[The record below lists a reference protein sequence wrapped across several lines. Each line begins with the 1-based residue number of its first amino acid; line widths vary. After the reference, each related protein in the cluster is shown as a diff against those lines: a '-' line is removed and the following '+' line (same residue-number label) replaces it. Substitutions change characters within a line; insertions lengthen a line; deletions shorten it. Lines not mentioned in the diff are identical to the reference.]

1 MLPYTIGKFSEA
13 VIPKHVRSTEHIS
26 AIVNAD
32 GDRKTEY
39 VDFCRRIK
47 VRRWFA
53 VYWRGKKKQDGI
65 ANCHVVLHDIIECE
79 SNGKDFDCLLSV

>member
-47 VRRWFA
+47 VRR
-53 VYWRGKKKQDGI
+53 
-65 ANCHVVLHDIIECE
+65 
-79 SNGKDFDCLLSV
+79 

>member
-13 VIPKHVRSTEHIS
+13 VIPKHVRSTERIS

-39 VDFCRRIK
+39 VDFVGELK
-47 VRRWFA
+47 
-53 VYWRGKKKQDGI
+53 
-65 ANCHVVLHDIIECE
+65 
-79 SNGKDFDCLLSV
+79 